1 MIKESLYELCRRNE
15 RAEMSLKH
23 RKTVTMIS
31 VAAVCVLAAVGAL
44 LAGYQIYLEKKQQE
58 NSFTT
63 HTYEI
68 TESGDL
74 HVSGPVD
81 AHQLASSI
89 TKQLKSGETVEI
101 DCKRLESIFGVQG
114 NECKSFSVYL
124 AKKDTSAFEV
134 AVFEFSSAEQK
145 QVLLQAIQR
154 RKAQKLASF
163 RELNQAEYSLVQQ
176 AVVAEQDSFL
186 LFAVCRTPQK
196 AQDIFRE
203 VLKGS

>member
-1 MIKESLYELCRRNE
+1 
-15 RAEMSLKH
+15 MSLKH
-23 RKTVTMIS
+23 RKTVRVIL
-31 VAAVCVLAAVGAL
+31 VAAVCVLAAAGAL
-44 LAGYQIYLEKKQQE
+44 FAGYQNYLEQKQQE
-58 NSFTT
+58 YFFTT
-63 HTYEI
+63 DIYEI
-68 TESGDL
+68 TESGDI
-74 HVSGPVD
+74 HVSGAVD

-101 DCKRLESIFGVQG
+101 DWKQLESVFGIQED
-114 NECKSFSVYL
+114 ECESFSVYL

-134 AVFEFSSAEQK
+134 AVFEFSSVEQK
-145 QVLLQAIQR
+145 QTLLQAIQR

-176 AVVAEQDSFL
+176 AIVAQQDCCL
-186 LFAVCRTPQK
+186 LFAVCKTPQK